1 MVFLGNPEYGVELE
15 AIDFAAVARACG
27 GAGFTIDDPATCGT
41 ILDQALNTPGPV
53 VIEAVVDPFEPP
65 MPAKIKP
72 EQALKFAASLARGEP
87 NRMKIAG
94 TVFENRVRELV

>member
-1 MVFLGNPEYGVELE
+1 MVARLFYCRKIHFPL
-15 AIDFAAVARACG
+15 FHTAVARACG

-72 EQALKFAASLARGEP
+72 EQRSNLPRPLHGA
-87 NRMKIAG
+87 NRIA
-94 TVFENRVRELV
+94 